1 MPSALDRLRLLDGL
15 IAALL
20 DRPMDFWIDYEFIEV
35 DSDLKS
41 KKGVYDR
48 SNYRIFDSFKTL
60 IK

>member
-48 SNYRIFDSFKTL
+48 SKSEERTA
-60 IK
+60 